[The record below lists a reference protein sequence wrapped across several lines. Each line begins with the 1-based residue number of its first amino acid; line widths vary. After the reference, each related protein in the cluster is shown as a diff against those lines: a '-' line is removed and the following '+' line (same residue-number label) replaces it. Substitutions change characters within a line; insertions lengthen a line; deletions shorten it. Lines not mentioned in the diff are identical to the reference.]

1 MATGFFDEAPSAT
14 ALAAALSAT
23 GFFAAVA
30 FFTTVLVT
38 AASLAPDF
46 FAADFFAVVAVTA
59 LFPSA
64 ADFFPSG
71 PSGPPSSSPR
81 PFLTAAFFGASGFP
95 AAPAPTCF
103 PEAGSLPAGLLPA
116 AGFVPAVPEADFPPA
131 VPAVD
136 GFAVAF
142 FAAAPRGATASAA
155 AFPEAVLRAAGL
167 PAAVRV
173 PEVPAFSA
181 LRTFPTFPTD
191 DFLVPDFTDTFPAP
205 PVDAEAAACTA
216 RARPA
221 PDFRPAGA

>member
-1 MATGFFDEAPSAT
+1 M
-14 ALAAALSAT
+14 
-23 GFFAAVA
+23 
-30 FFTTVLVT
+30 LVT

-81 PFLTAAFFGASGFP
+81 PFLTAAFFRAAGFP
-95 AAPAPTCF
+95 A
-103 PEAGSLPAGLLPA
+103 AGSLPAGLLPA

-136 GFAVAF
+136 GFAVAFFAAAF

-181 LRTFPTFPTD
+181 LRTFPTFPID
-191 DFLVPDFTDTFPAP
+191 DFLVPDFTDAFPAP

-216 RARPA
+216 RARPG